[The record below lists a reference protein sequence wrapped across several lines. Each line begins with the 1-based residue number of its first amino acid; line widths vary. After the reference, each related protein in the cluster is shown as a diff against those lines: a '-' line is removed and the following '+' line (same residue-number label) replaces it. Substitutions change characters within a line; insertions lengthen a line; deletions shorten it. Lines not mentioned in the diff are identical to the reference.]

1 MITCP
6 KRHVIFYSYPKG
18 DAYMNT
24 LDAIKNRR
32 SIRKYKKGAEIPMED
47 IKAMLEAAMLAPSAR
62 NCRPWEF
69 TVIRDRDIMT
79 KIMDLSP
86 YTKMMETASLA
97 IVVCGRPVSK
107 EGQKQDFWQQDCGAA
122 IENLLLSALELGYGT
137 CWCGLYPSEDRY
149 KLMQELIDTDAIPMA
164 VIAVGEAD
172 EEPSRRGFYDE
183 SKVRFI

>member
-1 MITCP
+1 
-6 KRHVIFYSYPKG
+6 
-18 DAYMNT
+18 MNT

-62 NCRPWEF
+62 NCRPWGF

-79 KIMDLSP
+79 KIMDISP

-107 EGQKQDFWQQDCGAA
+107 TCCFQPLSLDMVPAGA
-122 IENLLLSALELGYGT
+122 
-137 CWCGLYPSEDRY
+137 
-149 KLMQELIDTDAIPMA
+149 
-164 VIAVGEAD
+164 
-172 EEPSRRGFYDE
+172 GFTPLRTGI
-183 SKVRFI
+183 SSCRNS